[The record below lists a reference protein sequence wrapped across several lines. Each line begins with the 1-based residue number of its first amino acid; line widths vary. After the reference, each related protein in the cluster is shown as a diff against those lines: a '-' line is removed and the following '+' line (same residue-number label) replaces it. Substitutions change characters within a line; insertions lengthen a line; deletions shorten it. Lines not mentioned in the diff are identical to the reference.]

1 VLAECRPTALL
12 ALIALT
18 TVLADCTPTALL
30 ALRAPT
36 TVRTSAAHRAPRAVL
51 HPVLA
56 RPLCWRASV
65 PLRALLL
72 PITITGLDL
81 HLSLE
86 LSLGRDFGTDPL
98 EVGAPP
104 RRHPAARPL
113 K

>member
-1 VLAECRPTALL
+1 M
-12 ALIALT
+12 ALT
-18 TVLADCTPTALL
+18 TVRTPAAHL
-30 ALRAPT
+30 AL
-36 TVRTSAAHRAPRAVL
+36 RAVL

-56 RPLCWRASV
+56 RPLCARGSL
-65 PLRALLL
+65 PLLALLR

-86 LSLGRDFGTDPL
+86 LSLSRDFGTDSL

-104 RRHPAARPL
+104 RRHPVKRAT